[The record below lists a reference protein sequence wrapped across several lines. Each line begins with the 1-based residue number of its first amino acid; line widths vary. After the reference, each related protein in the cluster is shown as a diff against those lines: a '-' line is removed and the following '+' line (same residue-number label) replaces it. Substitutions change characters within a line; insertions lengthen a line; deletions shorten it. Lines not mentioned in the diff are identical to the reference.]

1 MTEVTMIQPRQRTV
15 VAWDVEASTTRT
27 NMARAALRRD
37 MYQVLGA
44 ALLECDITEDLRE
57 PFHDRGDG
65 GVLLLRPVDR
75 LPRPL
80 LLHTFLPVLNDMLDE
95 HAAAYPDRAFRLRV
109 AIHSGEVLFDDN
121 GIFGE
126 DVDITF
132 RLINAPAL
140 KNRLRKTVAPLVLAV
155 SDDFHRSVV
164 RHGYAGID
172 GRTFEPSIEL
182 DIGGRPYRGW
192 VQVPAEA
199 LASRGLPRIDRMPEP
214 A

>member
-1 MTEVTMIQPRQRTV
+1 MNEVTSIQPRQRTV
-15 VAWDVEASTTRT
+15 LAWDVEASTTRT
-27 NMARAALRRD
+27 NMARAALRKD
-37 MYQVLGA
+37 MYQLLGA

-65 GVLLLRPVDR
+65 GVTLVHPVDR
-75 LPRPL
+75 LPKTL
-80 LLHTFLPVLNDMLDE
+80 LLHTFVPTLNDMLDE
-95 HAAAYPDRAFRLRV
+95 HAATFPERAFRLRV
-109 AIHSGEVLFDDN
+109 AIHSGEVLFDEN

-132 RLINAPAL
+132 RLLNAQPL
-140 KNRLRKTVAPLVLAV
+140 KDRLRQTAALLVLAV
-155 SDDFHRSVV
+155 SDDIHRSVV

-172 GRTFEPSIEL
+172 CRTFDPIIALEL
-182 DIGGRPYRGW
+182 GGQRYRGW

-199 LASRGLPRIDRMPEP
+199 IASRSLSRIDRMPEP